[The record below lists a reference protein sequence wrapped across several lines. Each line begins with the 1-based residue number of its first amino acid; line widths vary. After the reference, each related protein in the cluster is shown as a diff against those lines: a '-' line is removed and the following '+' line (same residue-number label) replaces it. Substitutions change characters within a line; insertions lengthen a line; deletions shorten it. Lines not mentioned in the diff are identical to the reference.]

1 MPRKSIP
8 YSHPITAQ
16 YAITLRAKAK
26 LGDQG
31 ALDELIARNK
41 ALAKRANS
49 ALARLEK
56 AGFTRYAYDRAISYT
71 ESEFGMN
78 RFTASREKLPWIEDL
93 QINIQEMSKFL
104 SSKSATVSGN
114 KQIDKSIIDAFRSKG
129 INIPMGQE
137 NEFIDL
143 IASDDFETLKKTYVD
158 SGTIIMDMIKLTNDS
173 DYKVSIADIQTAFA
187 DVVRN
192 NKTYDIA
199 LEELGYKI

>member
-8 YSHPITAQ
+8 YSQPISAQ
-16 YAITLRAKAK
+16 YALTLRAKAK
-26 LGDQG
+26 LGDHG
-31 ALDELIARNK
+31 ALDELVGRNK
-41 ALAKRANS
+41 ALAKRANT
-49 ALARLEK
+49 ALSRLEK

-78 RFTASREKLPWIEDL
+78 RFTTSSEKLPWIEDL

-114 KQIDKSIIDAFRSKG
+114 RQIDKSIVDAFRAKG
-129 INIPMGQE
+129 VNIPHGQE

-173 DYKVSIADIQTAFA
+173 DYKVSISDIQNAFA
-187 DVVRN
+187 DVVN
-192 NKTYDIA
+192 NSKTYDIA